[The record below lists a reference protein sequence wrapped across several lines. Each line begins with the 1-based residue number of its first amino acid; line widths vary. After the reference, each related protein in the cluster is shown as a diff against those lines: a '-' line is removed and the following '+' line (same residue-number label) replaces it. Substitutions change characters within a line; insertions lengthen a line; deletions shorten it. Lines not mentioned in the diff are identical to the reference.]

1 MIKSIEIQEAARAW
15 GLRPDIV
22 EKDYVLGWLLMGLSA
37 HPRLQTQWIFKGGTA
52 LKKCYVET
60 YRFSEDL
67 DFTLTPG
74 ASQNLDEIVSWI
86 SAICATLSNETGIEF
101 PLDQIE
107 FRAHP
112 NPRGGLTL
120 RGKVGYRGPLQPRT
134 APKLK
139 LDLTADEIIV
149 RPPILRTI
157 HHPSLLRT

>member
-1 MIKSIEIQEAARAW
+1 MIRNIEIQEAARAW

-37 HPRLQTQWIFKGGTA
+37 HPRIQTQWIFKGGTA

-74 ASQNLDEIVSWI
+74 ASQNLDEMVSWI
-86 SAICATLSNETGIEF
+86 SSICANLSNETGAEF
-101 PLDQIE
+101 PPAQIE

-112 NPRGGLTL
+112 NPRGGVTL
-120 RGKVGYRGPLQPRT
+120 R
-134 APKLK
+134 AKLAIAARYSPAR
-139 LDLTADEIIV
+139 LLNS
-149 RPPILRTI
+149 
-157 HHPSLLRT
+157 SL